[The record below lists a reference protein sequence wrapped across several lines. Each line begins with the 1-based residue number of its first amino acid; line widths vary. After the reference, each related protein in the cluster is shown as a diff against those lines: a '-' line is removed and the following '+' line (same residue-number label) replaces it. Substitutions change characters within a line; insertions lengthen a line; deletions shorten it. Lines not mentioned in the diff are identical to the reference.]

1 MGLLDILNNGFDNSV
16 GHLNELKDK
25 FTSQPQ
31 MYDPHANA
39 KALMGGQPMQYNQTV
54 GNVPSLH
61 PQDPLSL
68 AAEKAKQEQQNSYM
82 PTGMISE
89 QVDTSIGP
97 NMGQVNRFQGPTGML
112 GEQVDTTIGPN
123 MGQINSTAPQ
133 GMLSPQVDTSIGP
146 NMNANRP
153 YNNSQFTP
161 TDTMQSPY
169 GSNPYPN
176 QLGNVKESNLTQVNS
191 VPFSWIKNILSPE
204 TLDKEELQRSGMI
217 PNPADSA
224 SMSPFDNPD
233 MMAAIAMQES
243 SNRHTDANGKL
254 ITSPAGAVGKYQI
267 MPSTAAQPGFGLKPL
282 NLATATEADHEEFSR
297 NYLNKLNERFGNQP
311 DLTLAAY
318 NYGVGNVEKLL
329 KKHGV
334 KWKEHLPKETKN
346 YLKNFNML

>member
-112 GEQVDTTIGPN
+112 GQ
-123 MGQINSTAPQ
+123 
-133 GMLSPQVDTSIGP
+133 QVDTSIGP
-146 NMNANRP
+146 NMSQVNDVDRMIPTNTSIGPNMGYGVPNKPDFPRG
-153 YNNSQFTP
+153 YN
-161 TDTMQSPY
+161 DEII
-169 GSNPYPN
+169 
-176 QLGNVKESNLTQVNS
+176 ESN
-191 VPFSWIKNILSPE
+191 
-204 TLDKEELQRSGMI
+204 
-217 PNPADSA
+217 A

-233 MMAAIAMQES
+233 MMKAIAMQES
-243 SNRHTDANGKL
+243 SNRHTDENGQL
-254 ITSPAGAVGKYQI
+254 ITSPVGAVGKYQI

-282 NLATATEADHEEFSR
+282 DLATATEAQHEEFSR

-329 KKHGV
+329 QKYGV
-334 KWKEHLPKETKN
+334 KWKEHLPTETSN

>member
-1 MGLLDILNNGFDNSV
+1 MGLLDYLNKGFDNSV
-16 GHLNELKDK
+16 GHLNELKD
-25 FTSQPQ
+25 SLANQPK

-39 KALMGGQPMQYNQTV
+39 RALMGGQAMQYNTT
-54 GNVPSLH
+54 GSVPSLAAD
-61 PQDPLSL
+61 DPLSL
-68 AAEKAKQEQQNSYM
+68 AADKAKAEQQNSYL
-82 PTGMISE
+82 P
-89 QVDTSIGP
+89 Q
-97 NMGQVNRFQGPTGML
+97 GML

-123 MGQINSTAPQ
+123 MGQVNRFQGST
-133 GMLSPQVDTSIGP
+133 GMLSPQVDTSVAPNMNQVNAVDRMIPTDTTIGP
-146 NMNANRP
+146 NMG
-153 YNNSQFTP
+153 
-161 TDTMQSPY
+161 Y
-169 GSNPYPN
+169 G
-176 QLGNVKESNLTQVNS
+176 
-191 VPFSWIKNILSPE
+191 
-204 TLDKEELQRSGMI
+204 I
-217 PNPADSA
+217 PNKPNFPRGYNDEIIESTA

-282 NLATATEADHEEFSR
+282 DLATATEADHEEFSR

-329 KKHGV
+329 QKHGV
-334 KWKEHLPKETKN
+334 RWKEHLPKETSN

>member
-1 MGLLDILNNGFDNSV
+1 MGLLDYLNQGLDT
-16 GHLNELKDK
+16 LK
-25 FTSQPQ
+25 SQPK

-39 KALMGGQPMQYNQTV
+39 RALMGGQAMPQQTV
-54 GNVPSLH
+54 GNVASLAAD
-61 PQDPLSL
+61 DPLSI
-68 AAEKAKQEQQNSYM
+68 AADKAKAEQQNSYL
-82 PTGMISE
+82 
-89 QVDTSIGP
+89 
-97 NMGQVNRFQGPTGML
+97 PTGML

-146 NMNANRP
+146 NMSMPRP
-153 YNNSQFTP
+153 SQFTP

-191 VPFSWIKNILSPE
+191 DPFSWIKNLLSPE
-204 TLDKEELQRSGMI
+204 TLDKEELQRGGMI

-254 ITSPAGAVGKYQI
+254 ITSPAGAVGKFQI

-329 KKHGV
+329 QKHGV
-334 KWKEHLPKETKN
+334 KWKEHLPKETSN

>member
-1 MGLLDILNNGFDNSV
+1 MGLLDYLNKGFDNSV
-16 GHLNELKDK
+16 GHLNELKD
-25 FTSQPQ
+25 SLANQPK

-39 KALMGGQPMQYNQTV
+39 RALMGGQAMQYNTT
-54 GNVPSLH
+54 GSVPSLAAD
-61 PQDPLSL
+61 DPLSL
-68 AAEKAKQEQQNSYM
+68 AADKAKAEQQNSYL
-82 PTGMISE
+82 PQGMLGE

-97 NMGQVNRFQGPTGML
+97 NMGQVNRFQG
-112 GEQVDTTIGPN
+112 
-123 MGQINSTAPQ
+123 ST
-133 GMLSPQVDTSIGP
+133 GMLSPQVDTSVAPNMNQVNAVDRMIPTDTTIGP
-146 NMNANRP
+146 NMG
-153 YNNSQFTP
+153 
-161 TDTMQSPY
+161 Y
-169 GSNPYPN
+169 G
-176 QLGNVKESNLTQVNS
+176 
-191 VPFSWIKNILSPE
+191 
-204 TLDKEELQRSGMI
+204 I
-217 PNPADSA
+217 PNKPNFPRGYNDEIIESTA

-267 MPSTAAQPGFGLKPL
+267 MPSTAAQPGFGLEPL

-329 KKHGV
+329 QKYGV
-334 KWKEHLPKETKN
+334 RWKEHLPKETSN

>member
-1 MGLLDILNNGFDNSV
+1 MGLLYILNNGFDNSV

-89 QVDTSIGP
+89 QVDKSIGP

-112 GEQVDTTIGPN
+112 GEQVNTSVGPN
-123 MGQINSTAPQ
+123 MN
-133 GMLSPQVDTSIGP
+133 QVNAVDRMIPTNTSIGP
-146 NMNANRP
+146 NMGYGVPNKPDFPRG
-153 YNNSQFTP
+153 YN
-161 TDTMQSPY
+161 DEII
-169 GSNPYPN
+169 
-176 QLGNVKESNLTQVNS
+176 ESN
-191 VPFSWIKNILSPE
+191 
-204 TLDKEELQRSGMI
+204 
-217 PNPADSA
+217 A

-233 MMAAIAMQES
+233 MMKAIAMQES
-243 SNRHTDANGKL
+243 SNRHTDENGQL
-254 ITSPAGAVGKYQI
+254 ITSPVGAVGKYQI

-282 NLATATEADHEEFSR
+282 DLATATEAQHEEFSR

-329 KKHGV
+329 QKYGV
-334 KWKEHLPKETKN
+334 KWKEHLPTETSN

>member
-1 MGLLDILNNGFDNSV
+1 MGLLDYLNKGLDT
-16 GHLNELKDK
+16 LK
-25 FTSQPQ
+25 SQPT

-39 KALMGGQPMQYNQTV
+39 RALMGGQPMQQPTQPVLNNLV
-54 GNVPSLH
+54 GQENNTFANETGSY
-61 PQDPLSL
+61 PQ
-68 AAEKAKQEQQNSYM
+68 
-82 PTGMISE
+82 
-89 QVDTSIGP
+89 
-97 NMGQVNRFQGPTGML
+97 GML

-123 MGQINSTAPQ
+123 MGQVNEFSGPT
-133 GMLSPQVDTSIGP
+133 GMLSPQVDTSVAPNMNQVNAVDRMIPTDTTIGP
-146 NMNANRP
+146 NMG
-153 YNNSQFTP
+153 
-161 TDTMQSPY
+161 Y
-169 GSNPYPN
+169 G
-176 QLGNVKESNLTQVNS
+176 
-191 VPFSWIKNILSPE
+191 
-204 TLDKEELQRSGMI
+204 I
-217 PNPADSA
+217 PNKPNFPRGYNDEIIESTA

-282 NLATATEADHEEFSR
+282 DLATATEADHEEFSR

-329 KKHGV
+329 QKYGV
-334 KWKEHLPKETKN
+334 RWKEHLPKETSN

>member
-1 MGLLDILNNGFDNSV
+1 MGLLDYLNQGFDNSV
-16 GHLNELKDK
+16 GHLNDFKDSLA
-25 FTSQPQ
+25 SQPK

-39 KALMGGQPMQYNQTV
+39 KALMGGQAMPYNQTV
-54 GNVPSLH
+54 GNVASLAAD
-61 PQDPLSL
+61 DPLSI
-68 AAEKAKQEQQNSYM
+68 AADKAKAEQQNSYL
-82 PTGMISE
+82 
-89 QVDTSIGP
+89 
-97 NMGQVNRFQGPTGML
+97 PTGML

-146 NMNANRP
+146 NMSMPRP
-153 YNNSQFTP
+153 SQFSP
-161 TDTMQSPY
+161 TDTTISPNMLRTPTQPDFPRGY
-169 GSNPYPN
+169 NDEII
-176 QLGNVKESNLTQVNS
+176 EST
-191 VPFSWIKNILSPE
+191 
-204 TLDKEELQRSGMI
+204 
-217 PNPADSA
+217 A
-224 SMSPFDNPD
+224 SMSPFDNPN

-329 KKHGV
+329 QKHGV

>member
-1 MGLLDILNNGFDNSV
+1 MGLLDYLNQGFDNSV
-16 GHLNELKDK
+16 GHLNDFKETLA
-25 FTSQPQ
+25 SQPK

-39 KALMGGQPMQYNQTV
+39 RALMGGTPMQQPTQQV
-54 GNVPSLH
+54 VQELAQQATPTPIAT
-61 PQDPLSL
+61 PQ
-68 AAEKAKQEQQNSYM
+68 
-82 PTGMISE
+82 
-89 QVDTSIGP
+89 
-97 NMGQVNRFQGPTGML
+97 GML

-146 NMNANRP
+146 NMNVNRP

-161 TDTMQSPY
+161 TDTTISPDMLRTPTQPDFPRGY
-169 GSNPYPN
+169 NN
-176 QLGNVKESNLTQVNS
+176 EIIESN
-191 VPFSWIKNILSPE
+191 
-204 TLDKEELQRSGMI
+204 
-217 PNPADSA
+217 A

-243 SNRHTDANGKL
+243 SNRHTDENGQM
-254 ITSPAGAVGKYQI
+254 ITSPSGAVGKYQI
-267 MPSTAAQPGFGLKPL
+267 MPSTAAQPGFGLEPL

-329 KKHGV
+329 QEHGV
-334 KWKEHLPKETKN
+334 RWKEHLPKETSN

>member
-1 MGLLDILNNGFDNSV
+1 MGLLDYLNKGFDNSV
-16 GHLNELKDK
+16 GHLNELKD
-25 FTSQPQ
+25 SLANQPK

-39 KALMGGQPMQYNQTV
+39 RALMGGQAMQQQPTQQV
-54 GNVPSLH
+54 VQELAQQST
-61 PQDPLSL
+61 PQPVS
-68 AAEKAKQEQQNSYM
+68 APQ
-82 PTGMISE
+82 GMLGE

-97 NMGQVNRFQGPTGML
+97 NMGQVNRFQG
-112 GEQVDTTIGPN
+112 
-123 MGQINSTAPQ
+123 ST
-133 GMLSPQVDTSIGP
+133 GMLSPQVDTSVAPNMNQVNAVDRMIPTDTTIGP
-146 NMNANRP
+146 NMG
-153 YNNSQFTP
+153 
-161 TDTMQSPY
+161 Y
-169 GSNPYPN
+169 G
-176 QLGNVKESNLTQVNS
+176 
-191 VPFSWIKNILSPE
+191 
-204 TLDKEELQRSGMI
+204 I
-217 PNPADSA
+217 PNKPNFPRGYNDEIIESTA

-267 MPSTAAQPGFGLKPL
+267 MPSTAAQPGFGLEPL

-329 KKHGV
+329 QKYGV
-334 KWKEHLPKETKN
+334 RWKEHLPKETSN

>member
-1 MGLLDILNNGFDNSV
+1 MGLLDYLNKGFDNSV
-16 GHLNELKDK
+16 GHLNELKD
-25 FTSQPQ
+25 SLANQPK

-39 KALMGGQPMQYNQTV
+39 RALMGGQAMQYNTT
-54 GNVPSLH
+54 GSVPSLAAD
-61 PQDPLSL
+61 DPLSL
-68 AAEKAKQEQQNSYM
+68 AADKAKAEQQNSYL
-82 PTGMISE
+82 P
-89 QVDTSIGP
+89 Q
-97 NMGQVNRFQGPTGML
+97 GML

-123 MGQINSTAPQ
+123 MGQVNRFQGST
-133 GMLSPQVDTSIGP
+133 GMLSPQVDTSVAPNMNQVNAVDRMIPTDTTIGP
-146 NMNANRP
+146 NMGYGIPNKPNFP
-153 YNNSQFTP
+153 CGYN
-161 TDTMQSPY
+161 DEII
-169 GSNPYPN
+169 
-176 QLGNVKESNLTQVNS
+176 ESN
-191 VPFSWIKNILSPE
+191 
-204 TLDKEELQRSGMI
+204 
-217 PNPADSA
+217 A

-282 NLATATEADHEEFSR
+282 DLATATEADHEEFSR

-329 KKHGV
+329 QKHGV
-334 KWKEHLPKETKN
+334 RWKEHLPKETSN

>member
-1 MGLLDILNNGFDNSV
+1 MGLLDYLNKGFDNSV
-16 GHLNELKDK
+16 GHLNELKD
-25 FTSQPQ
+25 SLANQPK

-39 KALMGGQPMQYNQTV
+39 RALMGGQAMQYNTT
-54 GNVPSLH
+54 GSVPSLAAD
-61 PQDPLSL
+61 DPLSL
-68 AAEKAKQEQQNSYM
+68 AADKAKAEQQNSYL
-82 PTGMISE
+82 PQGMLGE

-97 NMGQVNRFQGPTGML
+97 NMGQVN
-112 GEQVDTTIGPN
+112 ETI
-123 MGQINSTAPQ
+123 PQ
-133 GMLSPQVDTSIGP
+133 GMLSPQVDTSVAPNMNQVNAVDRMIPTDTTIGP
-146 NMNANRP
+146 NMG
-153 YNNSQFTP
+153 
-161 TDTMQSPY
+161 Y
-169 GSNPYPN
+169 G
-176 QLGNVKESNLTQVNS
+176 
-191 VPFSWIKNILSPE
+191 
-204 TLDKEELQRSGMI
+204 I
-217 PNPADSA
+217 PNKPNFPRGYNDEIIESTA

-267 MPSTAAQPGFGLKPL
+267 MPSTAAQPGFGLEPL

-329 KKHGV
+329 QKYGV
-334 KWKEHLPKETKN
+334 RWKEHLPKETSN

>member
-39 KALMGGQPMQYNQTV
+39 KALMGGQSMPYNTTID
-54 GNVPSLH
+54 VPSLH

-68 AAEKAKQEQQNSYM
+68 AADKAKAEQHNSYL
-82 PTGMISE
+82 PQGMISE

-97 NMGQVNRFQGPTGML
+97 NMNQVNRFQGPTGML
-112 GEQVDTTIGPN
+112 GEQVNTSVGPN
-123 MGQINSTAPQ
+123 MN
-133 GMLSPQVDTSIGP
+133 QVNAVDRMIPTNTSIGP
-146 NMNANRP
+146 NMGYGVPNKPDFPRG
-153 YNNSQFTP
+153 YN
-161 TDTMQSPY
+161 DEII
-169 GSNPYPN
+169 
-176 QLGNVKESNLTQVNS
+176 ESN
-191 VPFSWIKNILSPE
+191 
-204 TLDKEELQRSGMI
+204 
-217 PNPADSA
+217 A
-224 SMSPFDNPD
+224 SMSPFDNPN
-233 MMAAIAMQES
+233 MMKAIAMQES
-243 SNRHTDANGKL
+243 SNRHTDENGQL
-254 ITSPAGAVGKYQI
+254 ITSPVGAVGKYQI

-282 NLATATEADHEEFSR
+282 DLATATEAQHEEFSR

-329 KKHGV
+329 QQYGV
-334 KWKEHLPKETKN
+334 KWKEHLPTETSN

>member
-1 MGLLDILNNGFDNSV
+1 MGLLDYLNKGLDT
-16 GHLNELKDK
+16 LK
-25 FTSQPQ
+25 SQPT

-39 KALMGGQPMQYNQTV
+39 RALMGGQAMQQQPTRQV
-54 GNVPSLH
+54 VQELAQQSAPAPIIA
-61 PQDPLSL
+61 PQ
-68 AAEKAKQEQQNSYM
+68 
-82 PTGMISE
+82 GMLGE

-97 NMGQVNRFQGPTGML
+97 NMGQ
-112 GEQVDTTIGPN
+112 IS
-123 MGQINSTAPQ
+123 STAPT

-146 NMNANRP
+146 NMSMPRP
-153 YNNSQFTP
+153 SQFTP
-161 TDTMQSPY
+161 TDTTISPDMFRTPTQPDFPRGY
-169 GSNPYPN
+169 NDEII
-176 QLGNVKESNLTQVNS
+176 ESN
-191 VPFSWIKNILSPE
+191 
-204 TLDKEELQRSGMI
+204 
-217 PNPADSA
+217 A

-282 NLATATEADHEEFSR
+282 DLATATEADHEEFSR
-297 NYLNKLNERFGNQP
+297 NYLNKLNDRFGNQP

-329 KKHGV
+329 QKHGV
-334 KWKEHLPKETKN
+334 KWKEHLPKETSN

>member
-112 GEQVDTTIGPN
+112 GQ
-123 MGQINSTAPQ
+123 
-133 GMLSPQVDTSIGP
+133 QVDTSIGP
-146 NMNANRP
+146 NMSQVNDVDRMIPTNTSIGPNMGYGVPTKPDFPRG
-153 YNNSQFTP
+153 YN
-161 TDTMQSPY
+161 DEII
-169 GSNPYPN
+169 
-176 QLGNVKESNLTQVNS
+176 ESN
-191 VPFSWIKNILSPE
+191 
-204 TLDKEELQRSGMI
+204 
-217 PNPADSA
+217 A

-233 MMAAIAMQES
+233 MMKAIAMQES
-243 SNRHTDANGKL
+243 SNRHTDENGQL
-254 ITSPAGAVGKYQI
+254 ITSPVGAVGKYQI

-282 NLATATEADHEEFSR
+282 DLATATEAQHEEFSR

-329 KKHGV
+329 QKYGV
-334 KWKEHLPKETKN
+334 KWKEHLPTETSN

>member
-1 MGLLDILNNGFDNSV
+1 MGLLDYLNKGFDNSV
-16 GHLNELKDK
+16 GHLNELKD
-25 FTSQPQ
+25 SLANQPK

-39 KALMGGQPMQYNQTV
+39 RALMGGQAMQYNTT
-54 GNVPSLH
+54 GSVPSLAAD
-61 PQDPLSL
+61 DPLSL
-68 AAEKAKQEQQNSYM
+68 AADKAKAEQQNSYL
-82 PTGMISE
+82 P
-89 QVDTSIGP
+89 Q
-97 NMGQVNRFQGPTGML
+97 GML

-123 MGQINSTAPQ
+123 MGQVNRFQGST
-133 GMLSPQVDTSIGP
+133 GMLSPQVDTSVAPNMNQVNAVDRMIPTDTTIGP
-146 NMNANRP
+146 NMG
-153 YNNSQFTP
+153 
-161 TDTMQSPY
+161 Y
-169 GSNPYPN
+169 G
-176 QLGNVKESNLTQVNS
+176 
-191 VPFSWIKNILSPE
+191 
-204 TLDKEELQRSGMI
+204 I
-217 PNPADSA
+217 PNKPNFPRGYNDEIIESTA

-267 MPSTAAQPGFGLKPL
+267 MPSTAAQPGFGLEPL

-329 KKHGV
+329 QKYGV
-334 KWKEHLPKETKN
+334 RWKEHLPKETSN

>member
-1 MGLLDILNNGFDNSV
+1 MGLLDYLNKGFDNSV
-16 GHLNELKDK
+16 GHLNELKD
-25 FTSQPQ
+25 SLANQPK

-39 KALMGGQPMQYNQTV
+39 RALMGGQAMPYNQNV
-54 GNVPSLH
+54 GGVPSLH

-68 AAEKAKQEQQNSYM
+68 AADKAKAEQQNSYL
-82 PTGMISE
+82 PQGMLGE

-97 NMGQVNRFQGPTGML
+97 NMGQVNRFQGSTGML
-112 GEQVDTTIGPN
+112 SPQVDTGVAPNMNQVNAVDRMIPTDTTIGPN
-123 MGQINSTAPQ
+123 MG
-133 GMLSPQVDTSIGP
+133 
-146 NMNANRP
+146 
-153 YNNSQFTP
+153 
-161 TDTMQSPY
+161 Y
-169 GSNPYPN
+169 G
-176 QLGNVKESNLTQVNS
+176 
-191 VPFSWIKNILSPE
+191 
-204 TLDKEELQRSGMI
+204 I
-217 PNPADSA
+217 PNKPNFPRGYNDEIIESTA

-282 NLATATEADHEEFSR
+282 DLATATEADHEEFSR
-297 NYLNKLNERFGNQP
+297 NYLNKLNDRFGNQP

-329 KKHGV
+329 QQYGV
-334 KWKEHLPKETKN
+334 RWKEHLPKETSN

>member
-1 MGLLDILNNGFDNSV
+1 MGLLDYLNQGFDNSV
-16 GHLNELKDK
+16 GHLNDFKDSLA
-25 FTSQPQ
+25 SQPK

-39 KALMGGQPMQYNQTV
+39 KALMGGQAMPYNQTV
-54 GNVPSLH
+54 GNVASLAAD
-61 PQDPLSL
+61 DPLSI
-68 AAEKAKQEQQNSYM
+68 AADKAKAEQQNSYL
-82 PTGMISE
+82 
-89 QVDTSIGP
+89 
-97 NMGQVNRFQGPTGML
+97 PTGML

-191 VPFSWIKNILSPE
+191 DPFSWIKNILSPE

-329 KKHGV
+329 QKHGV

>member
-1 MGLLDILNNGFDNSV
+1 MGLLDYLNKGLDT
-16 GHLNELKDK
+16 LK
-25 FTSQPQ
+25 SQPT

-39 KALMGGQPMQYNQTV
+39 RALMGGQPMQQQPINMY
-54 GNVPSLH
+54 
-61 PQDPLSL
+61 PQEL
-68 AAEKAKQEQQNSYM
+68 AQRST
-82 PTGMISE
+82 PTPIVAP
-89 QVDTSIGP
+89 Q
-97 NMGQVNRFQGPTGML
+97 GML
-112 GEQVDTTIGPN
+112 GEQVDTSIGPN

-146 NMNANRP
+146 NMSMPRP
-153 YNNSQFTP
+153 SQFTP
-161 TDTMQSPY
+161 TDTTISPDMFRTPTQPDFPRGY
-169 GSNPYPN
+169 NDEII
-176 QLGNVKESNLTQVNS
+176 EST
-191 VPFSWIKNILSPE
+191 
-204 TLDKEELQRSGMI
+204 
-217 PNPADSA
+217 A

-243 SNRHTDANGKL
+243 SNRHTDENGKM

-282 NLATATEADHEEFSR
+282 DLATATEADHEEFSR

-329 KKHGV
+329 QKYGV
-334 KWKEHLPKETKN
+334 RWKEHLPKETSN